1 MKLLYTNFHSGSGGG
16 HTTYIR
22 ALAQAL
28 SPHHEVHVAAPAG
41 SRLLEEA
48 KALHGVHALA
58 QPFPNGLRKL
68 HERVGAVRQLREYL
82 RSHRFDIVHVNGS
95 ADHRL
100 TIAALRRLSPRPR
113 IILTKHNTKPL
124 RGIQH
129 VWRARFHTD
138 KVIAVSDYVLR
149 QLQTTAYRACQPQTV
164 HNGIDTGHFT
174 PLADTEITALRAC
187 FTDDPGSLL
196 IGSNAGTS
204 DYKSWTDIAG
214 ALTLLDEDER
224 SQVQVVVAGHPPTEK
239 QMAIVR
245 AAGLES
251 QFHFPGLL
259 QDVRP
264 VVAAFDAGFVISHAT
279 EALSYAC
286 REMMCMGKP
295 VMVTNYSGLPENI
308 RMGVDGWIV
317 PVHDHQ
323 AMATTLR
330 WMLQHRDALP
340 RMGAAAHAIA
350 SEEFGMER
358 FIKAIVTVY
367 KELLAADQDTLVG
380 TSHSS

>member
-22 ALAQAL
+22 DLAQAL
-28 SPHHEVHVAAPAG
+28 GARYEIHVAAPAG

-48 KALHGVHALA
+48 KALPDVHTVA
-58 QPFPNGLRKL
+58 QSFPNGLRKL
-68 HERVGAVRQLREYL
+68 RERAVAVRQLREYL
-82 RSHRFDIVHVNGS
+82 HEHRFDIVHVNGS

-100 TIAALRRLSPRPR
+100 TIAAIRGMSPRPR
-113 IILTKHNTKPL
+113 IVLTKHNTKPL
-124 RGIQH
+124 RGLQH
-129 VWRARFHTD
+129 IWRARFHTD
-138 KVIAVSDYVLR
+138 KVIAVSNYVLR
-149 QLQTTAYRACQPQTV
+149 QVQATAYRACQPQTIY
-164 HNGIDTGHFT
+164 NGIDTDHFR
-174 PLADTEITALRAC
+174 PFADSAARTQRAR
-187 FTDDPGSLL
+187 FTDDPSCLL

-214 ALTLLDEDER
+214 ALALLDAPER
-224 SQVQVVVAGHPPTEK
+224 CRVQVVVAGHPPAK
-239 QMAIVR
+239 HQLAIIR
-245 AAGLES
+245 AAGLEA

-295 VMVTNYSGLPENI
+295 VMVTDYSGLPENI
-308 RMGVDGWIV
+308 RAGVDGWIV
-317 PVHDHQ
+317 PVHGHQ

-340 RMGAAAHAIA
+340 SMGAAAHAIA

-358 FIKAIVTVY
+358 FINSIVAVY
-367 KELLAADQDTLVG
+367 EKLLAAD
-380 TSHSS
+380 